1 MHITLLGVL
10 GIHSFMVLA
19 ACGLLFAA
27 GALAS
32 AWTLAGLG
40 VIAGLGLLAMWFVE
54 LFHRQPPAKAPAEGK
69 KDESKPAQ
77 PAPVEAAPAETP
89 ATPEA
94 PAAPQEQPAAPKEEE
109 KEGGFFKRLFGAR

>member
-10 GIHSFMVLA
+10 GIHSVMVLA

-40 VIAGLGLLAMWFVE
+40 VIAGLGLLACVY
-54 LFHRQPPAKAPAEGK
+54 PPLLRPLQRLRASLPADAEG
-69 KDESKPAQ
+69 
-77 PAPVEAAPAETP
+77 
-89 ATPEA
+89 
-94 PAAPQEQPAAPKEEE
+94 
-109 KEGGFFKRLFGAR
+109 GARRVEMSYIGG